1 VIGREKDP
9 ANSEVWRLI
18 QDSIAQDR
26 RRAEAAREREM
37 LLRSQVQQLA
47 HDDDEQ
53 NEQIS
58 DAEQQPTLATDDS
71 RVVRGLLLSVHFFM
85 G

>member
-1 VIGREKDP
+1 MIGREKDP